1 METEAVVVV
10 NAKALNPGEFRV
22 TLTKAEWNMLHH
34 LIYTVQVFSNVTA
47 STENGTRALLL
58 QTAARIKAKLP
69 PPGAGSY

>member
-1 METEAVVVV
+1 VAAMNT
-10 NAKALNPGEFRV
+10 KALNPGEFRV

-34 LIYTVQVFSNVTA
+34 LIYTVQANPGIFGG
-47 STENGTRALLL
+47 TENGTKALML